1 MEDSSNK
8 GPLQVSARKRTEV
21 LFVARSVKAK
31 SKNWMIDEMYSLC
44 CGTYMVI
51 YNVMMFDY

>member
-31 SKNWMIDEMYSLC
+31 SKNWIDEMYSLC
-44 CGTYMVI
+44 CGTYDI
-51 YNVMMFDY
+51 W

>member
-1 MEDSSNK
+1 MEDSSKK

-31 SKNWMIDEMYSLC
+31 SKNWIDEMCSLC
-44 CGTYMVI
+44 CGTYG
-51 YNVMMFDY
+51 DL

>member
-8 GPLQVSARKRTEV
+8 GPLQVSAKKRTEV

-31 SKNWMIDEMYSLC
+31 NCWTYLVSLESLLR
-44 CGTYMVI
+44 
-51 YNVMMFDY
+51 